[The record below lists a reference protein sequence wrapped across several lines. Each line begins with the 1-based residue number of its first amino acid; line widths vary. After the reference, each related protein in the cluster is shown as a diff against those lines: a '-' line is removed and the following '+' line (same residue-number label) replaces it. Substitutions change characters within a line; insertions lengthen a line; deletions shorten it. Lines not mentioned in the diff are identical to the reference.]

1 MLPHKNYPTGLYMTK
16 AFKID
21 KGNDSLH
28 SIGGIY
34 LIGQALE
41 HSKLN
46 EIFQCTRRS
55 GLQFQ
60 DVDILKSQI
69 GILSQGR
76 EKFTDISQ
84 FRGNQVFIKS
94 LKLKAVPS
102 EERLRQR
109 LDEMPQSHNSLLEEA
124 NTQLLKT
131 CKFGTISISGMTLTP
146 VDMDVSPLDNTNS
159 NKELVGRTYKGNDGF
174 APMFAYIGTEG
185 FMLSNELRPGRQHAQ
200 KGMPEFLDKTSAML
214 KKLKLKYPALIR
226 LDAAHD
232 AEINFD
238 HLPKEHYFIVKR
250 NLRKECPEQWL
261 ALARRTGRQIE
272 SRDGKNVYIGEV
284 HHKFPGN
291 NEERNVVPISYKV
304 TERLTDINGNLLLI
318 PEYEIATYWTNLPLE
333 AQDVIAL
340 YQDHGTSEQF
350 HSELKSDMNVERL
363 PSGKFKT
370 NQVYL
375 HCAMLAFNLLRIIG
389 QLLIDNKHLAPVRI
403 KGKRRRLRTV
413 VRDLI
418 LLACKYVRHSNKDT
432 LKFGRSSPWFEVYKR
447 ISLSI

>member
-1 MLPHKNYPTGLYMTK
+1 MIK

-28 SIGGIY
+28 SIGGIF

-41 HSKLN
+41 HSKFN
-46 EIFQCTRRS
+46 EIFQSTRRS

-84 FRGNQVFIKS
+84 FRGNQVFLKS

-109 LDEMPQSHNSLLEEA
+109 LDEMPQSHNTLLEEA
-124 NTQLLKT
+124 NIQLLKT
-131 CKFGTISISGMTLTP
+131 CKFGTINISGMTLTP

-159 NKELVGRTYKGNDGF
+159 NKELVGRTYKGDDGF

-185 FMLSNELRPGRQHAQ
+185 FMLSNELRPGTQHAQ

-238 HLPKEHYFIVKR
+238 HLPKEHYFIIKR

-272 SRDGKNVYIGEV
+272 SRDGKNVYIGEI

-291 NEERNVVPISYKV
+291 NEERTVVPISYKV
-304 TERLTDINGNLLLI
+304 TERLTDSDGNQLLI

-333 AQDVIAL
+333 AQDVIDL
-340 YQDHGTSEQF
+340 YQEHGTSEQF

-375 HCAMLAFNLLRIIG
+375 HCAMLAFNLLRTIG
-389 QLLIDNKHLAPVRI
+389 QLLIDNKHLAPIRI
-403 KGKRRRLRTV
+403 KGLRRRLRTV
-413 VRDLI
+413 IRDLI
-418 LLACKYVRHSNKDT
+418 LLACKHVRHANKDI
-432 LKFGRSSPWFEVYKR
+432 LKFGRNCPWFEVYKR

>member
-41 HSKLN
+41 HSNLN

-159 NKELVGRTYKGNDGF
+159 NKELVGRTYKGSDGF

-185 FMLSNELRPGRQHAQ
+185 FMLSNELRSGRQHAQ

-304 TERLTDINGNLLLI
+304 TERLTDTDGNQLLI

-413 VRDLI
+413 IRDLI

>member
-1 MLPHKNYPTGLYMTK
+1 MLPHKNYPTGLYMIK

-28 SIGGIY
+28 SIGGIF

-41 HSKLN
+41 HSKFN
-46 EIFQCTRRS
+46 EIFQSTRRS

-84 FRGNQVFIKS
+84 FRGNQVFLKS

-109 LDEMPQSHNSLLEEA
+109 LDEMPQSHNTLLEEA
-124 NTQLLKT
+124 NIQLLKT
-131 CKFGTISISGMTLTP
+131 CKFGTINISGMTLTP

-159 NKELVGRTYKGNDGF
+159 NKELVGRTYKGDDGF

-185 FMLSNELRPGRQHAQ
+185 FMLSNELRPGTQHAQ

-238 HLPKEHYFIVKR
+238 HLPKEHYFIIKR

-272 SRDGKNVYIGEV
+272 SRDGKNVYIGEI

-291 NEERNVVPISYKV
+291 NEERTVVPISYKV
-304 TERLTDINGNLLLI
+304 TERLTDSDGNQLLI

-333 AQDVIAL
+333 AQDVIDL
-340 YQDHGTSEQF
+340 YQEHGTSEQF

-375 HCAMLAFNLLRIIG
+375 HCAMLAFNLLRTIG
-389 QLLIDNKHLAPVRI
+389 QLLIDNKHLAPIRI
-403 KGKRRRLRTV
+403 KGLRRRLRTV
-413 VRDLI
+413 IRDLI
-418 LLACKYVRHSNKDT
+418 LLACKHVRHANKDI
-432 LKFGRSSPWFEVYKR
+432 LKFGRNCPWFEVYKR